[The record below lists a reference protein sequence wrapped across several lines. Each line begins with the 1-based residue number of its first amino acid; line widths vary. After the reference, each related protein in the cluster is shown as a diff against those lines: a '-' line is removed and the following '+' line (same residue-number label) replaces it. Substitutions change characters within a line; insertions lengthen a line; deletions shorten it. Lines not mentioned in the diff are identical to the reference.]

1 MKTLD
6 VIKARRTYYAIND
19 QLPVEDTTVVDF
31 VKKAT
36 ELVPDAFNM
45 KSARAVVVLGDKH
58 KQLWD
63 VIYDA
68 FGGKV
73 PREKIDS
80 FKAGYGTVLY
90 FTDEA
95 TVKALQDQFP
105 AYAGNFPHW
114 AAQAVGMLEFTV
126 WTGLHELGIGASIQ
140 HYNPV
145 IDAAVKTLLQLPD
158 EWHLDAQMPFGGI
171 VSEPDAKAAEDINQR
186 VRVIK

>member
-80 FKAGYGTVLY
+80 KPVTVRSCILR
-90 FTDEA
+90 
-95 TVKALQDQFP
+95 
-105 AYAGNFPHW
+105 
-114 AAQAVGMLEFTV
+114 M
-126 WTGLHELGIGASIQ
+126 
-140 HYNPV
+140 
-145 IDAAVKTLLQLPD
+145 
-158 EWHLDAQMPFGGI
+158 
-171 VSEPDAKAAEDINQR
+171 NQP
-186 VRVIK
+186 